1 MAGYRI
7 DHIGPGAASLAL
19 LTAVLWGGNQ
29 VAIEAGLEGM
39 PPLALGAA
47 RFAIGWAVVAAAAA
61 LTREPVALAPG
72 QLRPLLGLSLLFVA
86 QIGALNIGSDHTT
99 SSRAIVVIS
108 AYPFFTAIFSHLLIP
123 GDRLAPR
130 MVLGMALSFGG
141 IVWMFAESLSWRST
155 AYLLGDALILLS
167 AALLGLRQVVI
178 KRLVSGLHPYKVLF
192 WQALLSLPVF
202 GGLSLLF
209 EGTSGYAWNTG
220 AVLGVLYQGI
230 VVAGACFII
239 LVHLFT
245 RHSAGRLGVYGFV
258 TPAVGVA
265 LSMWDHGRG
274 GDPGGGRQHGP
285 GGRRHRRVADG
296 AADPRAGPGLSGPPA
311 AGRAGGTG
319 AVYFRPFPPC
329 LEWNSSPTSTC
340 TRAGRGPPAAT

>member
-1 MAGYRI
+1 MAGYRT

-29 VAIEAGLEGM
+29 VAIEAALEGL
-39 PPLALGAA
+39 PALALGAA
-47 RFAIGWAVVAAAAA
+47 RFAIGWAVVAIAAA
-61 LTREPVALAPG
+61 LTREPVSLAPG
-72 QLRPLLGLSLLFVA
+72 QLRPLLGLTLIFVA
-86 QIGALNIGSDHTT
+86 QIGSLNIGSDHTT

-108 AYPFFTAIFSHLLIP
+108 AYPFFTAVFSHLLIP

-130 MVLGMALSFGG
+130 MVLGMVLSFAG

-155 AYLLGDALILLS
+155 AYLLGDAVVLLS

-192 WQALLSLPVF
+192 WQALLSVPVF
-202 GGLSLLF
+202 AGLSLLF
-209 EGTSGYAWNTG
+209 EGTSGYAWNAG
-220 AVLGVLYQGI
+220 AVLGVLYQGV

-245 RHSAGRLGVYGFV
+245 RHSAGRLGIYGFV

-265 LSMWDHGRG
+265 LSMWIMDEVPTPAVVGSMAL
-274 GDPGGGRQHGP
+274 
-285 GGRRHRRVADG
+285 VAAG
-296 AADPRAGPGLSGPPA
+296 IAVSHTAPRAPATSAAPRAGCS
-311 AGRAGGTG
+311 R
-319 AVYFRPFPPC
+319 
-329 LEWNSSPTSTC
+329 
-340 TRAGRGPPAAT
+340 